1 MSEAAVEELKQ
12 DLARCNELLRRQ
24 EEELQKLHAEVK
36 SKAEAFQATVEILRS
51 EKAHLEDTLSK
62 LREERDRAATEAAAL
77 RTQIENASNEERIE
91 NELLRERI
99 SDVAAEVA
107 RLAINLEGENS
118 PIEKLL
124 AAEDAQQNG
133 TPQAGSEARLSLAQR
148 IRNMQGR
155 AR

>member
-1 MSEAAVEELKQ
+1 MSEEAVEELKQ

-24 EEELQKLHAEVK
+24 EEELQKLHAEVN
-36 SKAEAFQATVEILRS
+36 SKTEAFQATVEILRA

-62 LREERDRAATEAAAL
+62 LREERDGAAAEAVAL
-77 RTQIENASNEERIE
+77 RTQIENASNEERME

-99 SDVAAEVA
+99 SEVAAEVA

-124 AAEDAQQNG
+124 AVEDGQQSG
-133 TPQAGSEARLSLAQR
+133 TLQPGSEARVSLAQR
-148 IRNMQGR
+148 IRNMQSR

>member
-1 MSEAAVEELKQ
+1 MSEEAVEELKQ

-24 EEELQKLHAEVK
+24 EEELQKLHTEVN
-36 SKAEAFQATVEILRS
+36 SKTEAFQATVEILRS
-51 EKAHLEDTLSK
+51 EKAHLEDTLSQ
-62 LREERDRAATEAAAL
+62 LREERDRAAAEAAAL
-77 RTQIENASNEERIE
+77 RTQIENASNEERME

-124 AAEDAQQNG
+124 AAEDGQQNG
-133 TPQAGSEARLSLAQR
+133 APQAGSEARISLAQR
-148 IRNMQGR
+148 IRNMQSR